1 MHDWPLVLVIKT
13 KPPAPPQGRSAL
25 AQPLSPF
32 RLGAAR
38 IGVGGRLRVLG
49 VAGAHP
55 ARMADGIEALLIH
68 ETAALGFRVEEV
80 FVIGRKQTPSEDLLG
95 ALGVGKG
102 SPIFGLDIH
111 DARDRIIALPWVYDV
126 SVERQLPDTVVVRL
140 LERKPA
146 ALWQQNGAFTLI
158 DTRGE
163 AIAVS
168 DLGRFRD
175 LIVVVGESAPAQIE
189 ALLKILDQEPSL
201 RAMARAA
208 VLVGGRRWDVHL
220 DNAIRVQLPERDPAD
235 AWQRLASL
243 QHRYRLLDKG
253 LRLVDL
259 RFPDRL
265 IVQKRL
271 KNNLERMMR
280 SIPLNPKQGLS
291 RVNVGWQ

>member
-1 MHDWPLVLVIKT
+1 MIGRWFSSSKQSRQRRRRVVPLWRS
-13 KPPAPPQGRSAL
+13 RSAL
-25 AQPLSPF
+25 FVWGL
-32 RLGAAR
+32 LG
-38 IGVGGRLRVLG
+38 LG
-49 VAGAHP
+49 LVAGSAYWAWRERIP

-265 IVQKRL
+265 IVQKT
-271 KNNLERMMR
+271 LEEQSGTHDAVHTFEPETRT
-280 SIPLNPKQGLS
+280 
-291 RVNVGWQ
+291 